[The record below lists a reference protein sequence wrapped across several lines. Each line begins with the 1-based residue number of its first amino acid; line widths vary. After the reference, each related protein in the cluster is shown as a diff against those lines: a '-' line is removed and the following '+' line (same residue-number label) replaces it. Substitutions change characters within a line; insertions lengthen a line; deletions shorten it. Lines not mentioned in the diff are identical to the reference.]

1 MIVKLS
7 GYRDESVWSYEI
19 NNKTYKIELL
29 SLFYSYLITCR
40 KSCLFDFILCV
51 LNCGYNRWL
60 LILILI
66 FGQRNLDRSDPPF
79 LLILILLLFLILH
92 VVVLQPAL
100 FASNQRRLGHVNIHC
115 KDGGTYPDVPDR
127 SDVEDRF
134 YRNLVVGIIGNKQC
148 RRSTMRNLNENG
160 TNYFCCCCC
169 CWNCYYCILLD
180 ESESSFVRLDYAHS
194 H

>member
-7 GYRDESVWSYEI
+7 GYRDDSVWSYEI

-115 KDGGTYPDVPDR
+115 KDGGTYPDVQDR

-134 YRNLVVGIIGNKQC
+134 YRNIVGTIGNKQC